1 MRKRVGLPRRLL
13 WTLIVGSTAA
23 TAQADT
29 FFVDAYGGFIS
40 GTAVGGAGVTY
51 IDDAD
56 TATGGTFDI
65 GADADG
71 RNSVGV
77 TVDLTWGAATTVNG
91 PYAGQSGHALS
102 RVEDQPIEDNGLAV
116 PVGRLTHFN
125 EPISVGTEIL
135 STDMEWTIALFAN
148 LADAGNAEATG
159 DANAVYSTT
168 GTFTIYNWE
177 TNNAGYGPGG
187 FRFFDGSAWVPNLAA
202 DRCPSDLPAGTPTT
216 PNTGP
221 GDPAAT
227 QIFIS
232 DGNPNASTECPDAH
246 IYTPKSFP
254 GAGFEYNGSAYQLQ
268 ISGFFD
274 EAGTLTDTFWACENQ
289 ACFGDI
295 RLLLRNVTPTPVP
308 TLTTWGL
315 FVGILAMLGI
325 GGMHRRRRTAAFT
338 S

>member
-1 MRKRVGLPRRLL
+1 MIKGFELPKRLL
-13 WTLIVGSTAA
+13 WALIIGSTAA
-23 TAQADT
+23 IAQADT
-29 FFVDAYGGFIS
+29 FFIDAYGGFIS
-40 GTAVGGAGVTY
+40 GTAVGGTGVTY

-56 TATGGTFDI
+56 TATGGAFDV

-71 RNSVGV
+71 RNGAGV
-77 TVDLTWGAATTVNG
+77 TVDVTWGTATTASG
-91 PYAGQSGHALS
+91 PYAGQSGFALS
-102 RVEDQPIEDNGLAV
+102 RVEDQSIVDNGSAV
-116 PVGRLTHFN
+116 PIGRLTHFN
-125 EPISVGTEIL
+125 ETISSGTSL
-135 STDMEWTIALFAN
+135 LATDMEWTIALFAN
-148 LADAGNAEATG
+148 LTDAGNAEATG
-159 DANAVYSTT
+159 DTNAVYSTT

-202 DRCPSDLPAGTPTT
+202 DRCPNDLPAGTPTT
-216 PNTGP
+216 PDTGP

-254 GAGFEYNGSAYQLQ
+254 DAAFLYNGSTYQLQ
-268 ISGFFD
+268 ISGFFNT
-274 EAGTLTDTFWACENQ
+274 AGTLTDTFWACEDR

-295 RLLLRNVTPTPVP
+295 RLSLKNVTPTPVP

-315 FVGILAMLGI
+315 VVGILAMLAI
-325 GGMHRRRRTAAFT
+325 GGMHLRRRTTMA